1 VLKAMDRMAAGFIVR
16 TGQVVMAR
24 YSTIESLKESALL
37 QYQIY
42 TLQSNL
48 IFLKLHGELMVTNSS
63 AERLIRLPLW
73 LGIAEQQQIRV
84 VDVLNE
90 VIYSLISY

>member
-1 VLKAMDRMAAGFIVR
+1 MATGFIVR
-16 TGQVVMAR
+16 TGQEIMAR
-24 YSTIESLKESALL
+24 YSTIELLKESALL
-37 QYQIY
+37 QNQIY

-48 IFLKLHGELMVTNSS
+48 IFLTLHGELKVTNSS
-63 AERLIRLPLW
+63 ADRLIRLPLW
-73 LGIAEQQQIRV
+73 LGITEQQKIRV